1 MSYQSNVVRNPQTVE
16 YGKFVEIEGDAR
28 FPAVSVIRQ
37 QYPDY
42 SQAYNIPLSTQPV
55 SSVDIYPKYGVIT
68 YLANASDIK
77 LTLSASEVDIGNV
90 GLVDHYTTGFDTYA
104 SVIYTNTAPGG
115 QSMGAVSVK
124 PYGITDVR
132 TTGTAAVSGSVTV
145 INPISSVTVTNTVAI
160 STTQP
165 LPVSGN
171 VIATISEQ
179 VPEIYTFH
187 NFGIFT
193 HRGWTMS
200 DDLIPMITIRAKSTA
215 SKTVKILEYELGNN
229 NANSSTIGYVWYE
242 DVTITGTVPA
252 FSSVNTDAEYRFYT
266 DAFGSNTPNGFTGG
280 TKRHSGIVIGK
291 NSEAESTLSNI
302 PLTANGKTLT
312 MCVQRL
318 DSATKL
324 DLWTAMTLG
333 IF

>member
-1 MSYQSNVVRNPQTVE
+1 VSYTTNVVSNYQTAE
-16 YGKFVEIEGDAR
+16 YGKFVQYSPGDTR
-28 FPAVSVIRQ
+28 YPAI
-37 QYPDY
+37 
-42 SQAYNIPLSTQPV
+42 
-55 SSVDIYPKYGVIT
+55 
-68 YLANASDIK
+68 
-77 LTLSASEVDIGNV
+77 
-90 GLVDHYTTGFDTYA
+90 
-104 SVIYTNTAPGG
+104 
-115 QSMGAVSVK
+115 
-124 PYGITDVR
+124 
-132 TTGTAAVSGSVTV
+132 SVTKLRYLDSTLFPPGCSYP
-145 INPISSVTVTNTVAI
+145 PISSVDVFPKYAVL
-160 STTQP
+160 SY
-165 LPVSGN
+165 
-171 VIATISEQ
+171 IANPEDFNIEQ

-200 DDLIPMITIRAKSTA
+200 DDLIPMITIRAKNTA
-215 SKTVKILEYELGNN
+215 SKIVKILEYELGNN

-242 DVTITGTVPA
+242 DATITGTVPA

-266 DAFGSNTPNGFTGG
+266 DAFGSHTPNGFTGG

-302 PLTANGKTLT
+302 PLSANGKTLT

-324 DLWTAMTLG
+324 DLWTAMTIG

>member
-1 MSYQSNVVRNPQTVE
+1 MSYQSNVVRNPQLVE
-16 YGKFVEIEGDAR
+16 YGKFVELQNDSR
-28 FPAVSVIRQ
+28 FPAISVIRQ

-42 SQAYNIPLSTQPV
+42 SEAYNIPLSTQPV

-68 YLANASDIK
+68 YLANASDIS
-77 LTLSASEVDIGNV
+77 LVLSASNVDIGDV
-90 GLVDHYTTGFDTYA
+90 GILDHYTSGNTVRTQ
-104 SVIYTNTAPGG
+104 VLYTSTVVNGG
-115 QSMGAVSVK
+115 ISYDMGALSVK
-124 PYGITDVR
+124 PYG
-132 TTGTAAVSGSVTV
+132 VT
-145 INPISSVTVTNTVAI
+145 
-160 STTQP
+160 
-165 LPVSGN
+165 PVSGN
-171 VIATISEQ
+171 VTATISEQ
-179 VPEIYTFH
+179 LPQIYTFN
-187 NFGIFT
+187 NFGIFS
-193 HRGWTMS
+193 HRGWTMA

-215 SKTVKILEYELGNN
+215 SKIVKILEYELGNN
-229 NANSSTIGYVWYE
+229 NANSSTVGYVWYE
-242 DVTITGTVPA
+242 DATITGTVPA

-302 PLTANGKTLT
+302 PLSANGKTLT

-324 DLWTAMTLG
+324 DLWAAMTIG

>member
-1 MSYQSNVVRNPQTVE
+1 VSYSTNVVSNYQTAE
-16 YGKFVEIEGDAR
+16 YGKFVQYSPTDTR
-28 FPAVSVIRQ
+28 YPAVSVTRVNYLDSTLFAPGCS
-37 QYPDY
+37 YP
-42 SQAYNIPLSTQPV
+42 PV
-55 SSVDIYPKYGVIT
+55 SSVDVYPKYAVLSYI
-68 YLANASDIK
+68 ANPEDFNI
-77 LTLSASEVDIGNV
+77 TLSASNVDIGNV
-90 GLVDHYTTGFDTYA
+90 GIIDHSTGNDVYAQVTQIDT
-104 SVIYTNTAPGG
+104 VGLTRV
-115 QSMGAVSVK
+115 GAVTVK
-124 PYGITDVR
+124 THG
-132 TTGTAAVSGSVTV
+132 VS
-145 INPISSVTVTNTVAI
+145 
-160 STTQP
+160 
-165 LPVSGN
+165 PVSGN
-171 VIATISEQ
+171 VTATILEQ

-200 DDLIPMITIRAKSTA
+200 DDLIPMITIRAKNTA
-215 SKTVKILEYELGNN
+215 SKIVKILEYELGNN

-242 DVTITGTVPA
+242 DATITGTVPA

-302 PLTANGKTLT
+302 PLSANGKTLT

-324 DLWTAMTLG
+324 DLWTAMTIG

>member
-1 MSYQSNVVRNPQTVE
+1 VSYTTNVVSNYQTAE
-16 YGKFVEIEGDAR
+16 YGKFVQYSPTDTR
-28 FPAVSVIRQ
+28 YPAVSVTRVNYLDSTLFAPGCS
-37 QYPDY
+37 YP
-42 SQAYNIPLSTQPV
+42 PV
-55 SSVDIYPKYGVIT
+55 SSVDVYPKYAVLSYI
-68 YLANASDIK
+68 ANPEDFNI
-77 LTLSASEVDIGNV
+77 TLSASNVDIGNV
-90 GLVDHYTTGFDTYA
+90 GVIDHSTGNDVFAQITQIDTIGITR
-104 SVIYTNTAPGG
+104 V
-115 QSMGAVSVK
+115 GAVTVK
-124 PYGITDVR
+124 TYG
-132 TTGTAAVSGSVTV
+132 VS
-145 INPISSVTVTNTVAI
+145 
-160 STTQP
+160 
-165 LPVSGN
+165 PVSGN
-171 VIATISEQ
+171 VTATILEQ

-200 DDLIPMITIRAKSTA
+200 DNLIPMITIRAKNTA
-215 SKTVKILEYELGNN
+215 SKIVKILEYELGNN

-242 DVTITGTVPA
+242 DATITGTVPA
-252 FSSVNTDAEYRFYT
+252 FSSVNADAEYRFYT

-302 PLTANGKTLT
+302 PLSANGKTLT

-324 DLWTAMTLG
+324 DLWTAMTIG

>member
-1 MSYQSNVVRNPQTVE
+1 MSFESRVVSNPTLAE
-16 YGKFVEIEGDAR
+16 YGKFVRIDGDSR
-28 FPAVSVIRQ
+28 FPAISVTRVSPYDDSNAFPENTNR
-37 QYPDY
+37 
-42 SQAYNIPLSTQPV
+42 APLT
-55 SSVDIYPKYGVIT
+55 SVEVYPKYGVIT
-68 YLANASDIK
+68 YLANASDIN

-90 GLVDHYTTGFDTYA
+90 GLVDHYTSGFSTYA
-104 SVIYTNTAPGG
+104 SVIYTNTAPTGEN
-115 QSMGAVSVK
+115 MGAVSVK
-124 PYGITDVR
+124 PYG
-132 TTGTAAVSGSVTV
+132 VT
-145 INPISSVTVTNTVAI
+145 
-160 STTQP
+160 
-165 LPVSGN
+165 PVSGN

-179 VPEIYTFH
+179 LPQIYTFH

-200 DDLIPMITIRAKSTA
+200 DNLIPMLTIRAKSTA
-215 SKTVKILEYELGNN
+215 SQTVKILEYELGNN
-229 NANSSTIGYVWYE
+229 NANSSTIGYEWYE
-242 DVTITGTVPA
+242 DATITGTVPA
-252 FSSVNTDAEYRFYT
+252 FSSVNADAEYRFYT

-291 NSEAESTLSNI
+291 NSEAETTLSNI

-324 DLWTAMTLG
+324 DLWTAITLG

>member
-1 MSYQSNVVRNPQTVE
+1 MSYISQINTNQAILE
-16 YGKFVEIEGDAR
+16 YGKFVEITNDAR
-28 FPAVSVIRQ
+28 FPAVSVVNY
-37 QYPDY
+37 QYPDMG
-42 SQAYNIPLSTQPV
+42 QPPV
-55 SSVDIYPKYGVIT
+55 SSVSVYPKYGLIT
-68 YLANASDIK
+68 YLANASDIN
-77 LTLSASEVDIGNV
+77 LVLSASEVDIGNV
-90 GLVDHYTTGFDTYA
+90 GLLDNSTNIAQTVYGQIINDQPNGTGGALMGSVRVRTELSSLTGKDFATDTTLRALTAVTYNTR
-104 SVIYTNTAPGG
+104 ITNTAP
-115 QSMGAVSVK
+115 
-124 PYGITDVR
+124 
-132 TTGTAAVSGSVTV
+132 VSGSVTV
-145 INPISSVTVTNTVAI
+145 
-160 STTQP
+160 
-165 LPVSGN
+165 L
-171 VIATISEQ
+171 EQ

-229 NANSSTIGYVWYE
+229 NTNSSTVGYVWYE
-242 DVTITGTVPA
+242 DATITGTVPA

-291 NSEAESTLSNI
+291 NSESESTLSNI
-302 PLTANGKTLT
+302 PLTANGKNLTL
-312 MCVQRL
+312 CVQRL

-324 DLWTAMTLG
+324 DLWASMNLG

>member
-1 MSYQSNVVRNPQTVE
+1 MSFNSNVVRNPQTVE

-28 FPAVSVIRQ
+28 FPAISVIRQ

-42 SQAYNIPLSTQPV
+42 SEAYNIPLSTQPV

-104 SVIYTNTAPGG
+104 SVIYTNTAPTGEN
-115 QSMGAVSVK
+115 MGAVSVK
-124 PYGITDVR
+124 PYG
-132 TTGTAAVSGSVTV
+132 VT
-145 INPISSVTVTNTVAI
+145 
-160 STTQP
+160 
-165 LPVSGN
+165 PVSGN

-179 VPEIYTFH
+179 LPQIYTFH

-200 DDLIPMITIRAKSTA
+200 DNLIPMLTIRAKSTA
-215 SKTVKILEYELGNN
+215 SQTVKILEYELGNN
-229 NANSSTIGYVWYE
+229 NNNSSTIGYVWYE
-242 DVTITGTVPA
+242 DATITGTVPA
-252 FSSVNTDAEYRFYT
+252 FSSVNADAEYRFYT

-291 NSEAESTLSNI
+291 NSEAETTLSNI

-324 DLWTAMTLG
+324 DLWTAITLG

>member
-1 MSYQSNVVRNPQTVE
+1 VVRNTQTIE
-16 YGKFVEIEGDAR
+16 YGKFVEIQGDSR
-28 FPAVSVIRQ
+28 FPAISVLRVNPRDQ
-37 QYPDY
+37 SDAFPNNQGLP
-42 SQAYNIPLSTQPV
+42 PLT
-55 SSVDIYPKYGVIT
+55 SVDIYPKYGVIA
-68 YLANASDIK
+68 YLANASDIR

-90 GLVDHYTTGFDTYA
+90 GLVDHYTSGFDTYA
-104 SVIYTNTAPGG
+104 SVIYTNTAPNGE
-115 QSMGAVSVK
+115 SMGAVSVK
-124 PYGITDVR
+124 PYGTTIVDGTVR
-132 TTGTAAVSGSVTV
+132 STVSGSITNL
-145 INPISSVTVTNTVAI
+145 NPTTAVYVTNIVGI
-160 STTQP
+160 SANN
-165 LPVSGN
+165 LSV
-171 VIATISEQ
+171 TISEQ
-179 VPEIYTFH
+179 LPQIHTFN

-200 DDLIPMITIRAKSTA
+200 ENLIPMVTIRAKSTA

-229 NANSSTIGYVWYE
+229 NANSSTVGYVWYE
-242 DVTITGTVPA
+242 DATITGTVPA

-302 PLTANGKTLT
+302 PLSANGKTLT

-324 DLWTAMTLG
+324 DLWAAMTIG
-333 IF
+333 IY

>member
-1 MSYQSNVVRNPQTVE
+1 MSYSSNVVRNPQTVE
-16 YGKFVEIEGDAR
+16 YGKFVEILGDSR
-28 FPAVSVIRQ
+28 FPAISVIRQ

-42 SQAYNIPLSTQPV
+42 SEAYNIPLSTQPV

-68 YLANASDIK
+68 YLANASDIS
-77 LTLSASEVDIGNV
+77 LVLSASNVDIGDV
-90 GLVDHYTTGFDTYA
+90 GILDHYTTSSTVRAQVLF
-104 SVIYTNTAPGG
+104 TNTVVSSGIG
-115 QSMGAVSVK
+115 YDMGALSVK
-124 PYGITDVR
+124 PYG
-132 TTGTAAVSGSVTV
+132 VT
-145 INPISSVTVTNTVAI
+145 
-160 STTQP
+160 
-165 LPVSGN
+165 PVSGN

-179 VPEIYTFH
+179 LPQIYTFH

-193 HRGWTMS
+193 HRGWTMA

-215 SKTVKILEYELGNN
+215 SKIVKILEYELGNN

-242 DVTITGTVPA
+242 DATITSTVPA
-252 FSSVNTDAEYRFYT
+252 FSSVNADAEYRFYT
-266 DAFGSNTPNGFTGG
+266 DAYGSNTPNSFTGG

-291 NSEAESTLSNI
+291 NSEAETTLSNI

>member
-1 MSYQSNVVRNPQTVE
+1 VSNYQTAE
-16 YGKFVEIEGDAR
+16 YGKFVQYSPTDTR
-28 FPAVSVIRQ
+28 YPAVSVTRVNYLDSTLFAPGCS
-37 QYPDY
+37 YP
-42 SQAYNIPLSTQPV
+42 PV
-55 SSVDIYPKYGVIT
+55 SSVDVYPKYAVLSYI
-68 YLANASDIK
+68 ANPEDISI
-77 LTLSASEVDIGNV
+77 TLSASNVNIGDV
-90 GLVDHYTTGFDTYA
+90 GIIDHSTGNDVYAQVTQIDTIGITR
-104 SVIYTNTAPGG
+104 V
-115 QSMGAVSVK
+115 GAVAVK
-124 PYGITDVR
+124 TYG
-132 TTGTAAVSGSVTV
+132 VS
-145 INPISSVTVTNTVAI
+145 
-160 STTQP
+160 
-165 LPVSGN
+165 PVSGN
-171 VIATISEQ
+171 VTATILEQ

-200 DDLIPMITIRAKSTA
+200 DDLIPMITIRAKNTA
-215 SKTVKILEYELGNN
+215 SKIVKILEYELGNN

-242 DVTITGTVPA
+242 DATITGTVPA

-302 PLTANGKTLT
+302 PLSANGKTLT

-324 DLWTAMTLG
+324 DLWTAMTIG

>member
-1 MSYQSNVVRNPQTVE
+1 VSYSTNVVSNYQTAE
-16 YGKFVEIEGDAR
+16 YGKFVQYSPGDTRYPAISVTKLR
-28 FPAVSVIRQ
+28 YLDSTLFPPGCS
-37 QYPDY
+37 YPP
-42 SQAYNIPLSTQPV
+42 I
-55 SSVDIYPKYGVIT
+55 SSVDVFPKYAVLSYIS
-68 YLANASDIK
+68 NPEDFNI
-77 LTLSASEVDIGNV
+77 TLSASNVNIGDV
-90 GLVDHYTTGFDTYA
+90 GIIDHSTGNDVYAQVTQIDTIGLTR
-104 SVIYTNTAPGG
+104 V
-115 QSMGAVSVK
+115 GAVTVK
-124 PYGITDVR
+124 TYG
-132 TTGTAAVSGSVTV
+132 VS
-145 INPISSVTVTNTVAI
+145 
-160 STTQP
+160 
-165 LPVSGN
+165 PVSGN
-171 VIATISEQ
+171 VTATILEQ

-200 DDLIPMITIRAKSTA
+200 DDLIPMITIRAKNTT

-242 DVTITGTVPA
+242 DATITGTVPA

-302 PLTANGKTLT
+302 PLSANGKTLT

-324 DLWTAMTLG
+324 DLWTAMTIG

>member
-1 MSYQSNVVRNPQTVE
+1 MSFNSNVTANQELVE
-16 YGKFVEIEGDAR
+16 YQKFVELQNDSR
-28 FPAVSVIRQ
+28 FPPISVVRWS
-37 QYPDY
+37 YPDT
-42 SQAYNIPLSTQPV
+42 SFGGI

-68 YLANASDIK
+68 YLANASDIN
-77 LTLSASEVDIGNV
+77 LVLSAGNVDIGDV
-90 GLVDHYTTGFDTYA
+90 GILDHYTTGNT
-104 SVIYTNTAPGG
+104 VRTQVLYTGTVVNDGI
-115 QSMGAVSVK
+115 SYDMGALSVK
-124 PYGITDVR
+124 PYG
-132 TTGTAAVSGSVTV
+132 VT
-145 INPISSVTVTNTVAI
+145 
-160 STTQP
+160 
-165 LPVSGN
+165 PVSGN

-187 NFGIFT
+187 NFGIFS

-200 DDLIPMITIRAKSTA
+200 ENLIPMITIRAKSTA

-229 NANSSTIGYVWYE
+229 NANSSTVGYVWYE
-242 DVTITGTVPA
+242 NATITGTVPA

-302 PLTANGKTLT
+302 PLTANGKSLTL
-312 MCVQRL
+312 CVQRL

-324 DLWTAMTLG
+324 DLWAAMNLG

>member
-1 MSYQSNVVRNPQTVE
+1 
-16 YGKFVEIEGDAR
+16 
-28 FPAVSVIRQ
+28 
-37 QYPDY
+37 
-42 SQAYNIPLSTQPV
+42 
-55 SSVDIYPKYGVIT
+55 
-68 YLANASDIK
+68 
-77 LTLSASEVDIGNV
+77 
-90 GLVDHYTTGFDTYA
+90 
-104 SVIYTNTAPGG
+104 
-115 QSMGAVSVK
+115 MGAVSVK
-124 PYGITDVR
+124 PYG
-132 TTGTAAVSGSVTV
+132 VT
-145 INPISSVTVTNTVAI
+145 
-160 STTQP
+160 
-165 LPVSGN
+165 PVSGN

-179 VPEIYTFH
+179 LPQIYTFH

-200 DDLIPMITIRAKSTA
+200 DNLIPMLTIRAKSTA
-215 SKTVKILEYELGNN
+215 SQTVKILEYELGNN

-242 DVTITGTVPA
+242 DATITGTVPA
-252 FSSVNTDAEYRFYT
+252 FSSVNADAEYRFYT

-291 NSEAESTLSNI
+291 NSEAETTLSNI

-324 DLWTAMTLG
+324 DLWTAITLG